1 MKIRLSSSVIKHF
14 PGINYT
20 VILIKN
26 VNNLRKISNLGQLVR
41 GAAVV
46 AKNELKK
53 IDKKDLLTQVTEQ
66 ALEDG
71 SIFTESY
78 VLGAK
83 IKKIQNGKDIEGKDN
98 LTNLVNLLSLKY
110 FLPLHGADLD
120 EAETDLLL
128 DLYQPK
134 KGKKTPELD
143 FTSQTKHVAIW
154 FPNLAGFA
162 DEEIDRLITEINI
175 HVSKYFSSQISEVYH
190 LDAEHSE
197 VDLGYTSEKELIYR
211 ANNPEKPPIPEPS
224 PAVVEQSES
233 TPIPPAT
240 PDFEL
245 AKNLLQN
252 WLTSAAQK
260 LYPDH
265 TADFQADLETPKDPS
280 HGDWSSN
287 LAMKLTKL
295 IGQAPQAIAEAVR
308 SELLERNTT
317 EKGPLAAVEVVG
329 PGFVNFRLN
338 LDYYQKVLAQILAEK
353 EQFGRQDIGH
363 SEQIMIEFGSLN
375 MAKPFGAHH
384 FLTTIIG
391 QTLVNLHRALNFQVT
406 SADFPGDWGTQ
417 FGKTLYAYKQWGD
430 RETIE
435 KDPMNEFLKIYVK
448 FHDEAEKDPT
458 LEDAARAEFRKL
470 ETGDSENLELWK
482 WIITVSQRD
491 LDTIY
496 RTLGVEHQK
505 RYPESKY
512 NQKFQEILEQGKQL
526 GLITEGEKGAFVANF
541 EAEKLPTAVIQKADG
556 TSLYITRDLAS
567 IKDRLTEMPNL
578 KRLVYVVDSA
588 QSLHFQQLFALANQ
602 FHAKDAAFPVT
613 EFKHVPYG
621 RMSFA
626 DTSMSTRKGNIIQG
640 RDLITE
646 GYRRSESLIKEKL
659 GANSDFSEAEIKNLT
674 QGLTLGSIK
683 YAMLAQAPESDFVFD
698 WDKVLSF
705 DGNSAPY
712 LQYTQARAKS
722 ILRKSTESS
731 AIAPAIDQTTLF
743 NIEAEK
749 SAAESAAAEAEA
761 VIYGLTAEHD
771 LLRELALF
779 PDKILFAAQN
789 YKPNVLSNY
798 LYSLA
803 QTFNSFY
810 SHVPVLKTQRPDLLE
825 SRLNLVRATAQVLQ
839 NGLNL
844 LGIVT
849 FERM

>member
-1 MKIRLSSSVIKHF
+1 MKIRISSSVIKHF

-20 VILIKN
+20 VILVKN

-78 VLGAK
+78 VLGSK
-83 IKKIQNGKDIEGKDN
+83 IKKIQNGKDVEGKDN

-120 EAETDLLL
+120 EAETDLQL

-143 FTSQTKHVAIW
+143 FSSQTRHVAIW
-154 FPNLAGFA
+154 FPNLAGLP
-162 DEEIDRLITEINI
+162 DEEIDRLISEINVHI
-175 HVSKYFSSQISEVYH
+175 GKYFNSQISEVYH
-190 LDAEHSE
+190 LDAEHFE

-211 ANNPEKPPIPEPS
+211 ANHPERPSVPEQAPEAQPETIPAPPVS
-224 PAVVEQSES
+224 DFDPAK
-233 TPIPPAT
+233 TII
-240 PDFEL
+240 
-245 AKNLLQN
+245 QN
-252 WLTSAAQK
+252 WLTDVAKK
-260 LYPDH
+260 LYPETTSDFL
-265 TADFQADLETPKDPS
+265 ADVETPKDPS

-295 IGQAPQAIAEAVR
+295 VGQPPQAIAEAVR
-308 SELLERNTT
+308 TEILGRNTS
-317 EKGPLAAVEVVG
+317 ENGPLGAVEVVG
-329 PGFVNFRLN
+329 PGFINFRLN
-338 LDYYQKVLAQILAEK
+338 LDYYQKVLAQILAQK

-363 SEQIMIEFGSLN
+363 SDRIMIEFGSLN

-391 QTLVNLHRALNFQVT
+391 QTLVNLHRALNYQVIT
-406 SADFPGDWGTQ
+406 ADFPGDWGTQ

-430 RETIE
+430 RDTVE
-435 KDPMNEFLKIYVK
+435 KDPMNEFLKLYVK
-448 FHDEAEKDPT
+448 FHEEAEKNPA
-458 LEDAARAEFRKL
+458 LEDSAREEFRKL

-512 NQKFQEILEQGKQL
+512 NDKFQEILEQGKQL
-526 GLITEGEKGAFVANF
+526 GLITEGEKGALVANF

-567 IKDRLTEMPNL
+567 IKDRLTEIPDL
-578 KRLVYVVDSA
+578 KRMVYVVDTA

-602 FHAKDAAFPVT
+602 FHTKDSGFPVT

-626 DTSMSTRKGNIIQG
+626 DASMSTRKGNIIQG

-646 GYRRSESLIKEKL
+646 GYRRSENLIKEKL
-659 GANSDFSEAEIKNLT
+659 GANNDFSEAEIKNLT

-705 DGNSAPY
+705 EGNSAPY

-722 ILRKSTESS
+722 ILRKSTES
-731 AIAPAIDQTTLF
+731 PTEHKPTDQTSLF

-749 SAAESAAAEAEA
+749 SAAESAAAEADA
-761 VIYGLTAEHD
+761 TIYGLTAEHD
-771 LLRELALF
+771 LLRELSLF
-779 PDKILFAAQN
+779 PDKLLFAAQN

-825 SRLNLVRATAQVLQ
+825 SRLNLVRATIQVLQ
-839 NGLNL
+839 NGLQL
-844 LGIVT
+844 LGIAT